1 MAFTAQELNTK
12 IQLQSMTT
20 TRGPDGETVTAWT
33 TYAEAF
39 AKVEPLLGREF
50 IAAAEAQSEIAAKVT
65 MRWRDGVSARHR
77 VLVDGEAFEIVSAQ
91 NIRTRNRELLL
102 YVKRLQ

>member
-12 IQLQSMTT
+12 IQLQSLTT

-39 AKVEPLLGREF
+39 AKVEPLLGRE
-50 IAAAEAQSEIAAKVT
+50 
-65 MRWRDGVSARHR
+65 
-77 VLVDGEAFEIVSAQ
+77 
-91 NIRTRNRELLL
+91 
-102 YVKRLQ
+102 